1 MYLVRPSEGKH
12 FIEFIGKCRAVF
24 LHSKI
29 NLRPHMC
36 TQRTVP
42 VYEGFKSALEL
53 MILQYKVYYLASSV
67 STTVR
72 VAGNNFPENQS
83 HI

>member
-1 MYLVRPSEGKH
+1 
-12 FIEFIGKCRAVF
+12 
-24 LHSKI
+24 
-29 NLRPHMC
+29 MC

-67 STTVR
+67 STTVGA
-72 VAGNNFPENQS
+72 AGYNFPENQS